1 MTEITSGPDEREEI
15 EMLLPWYVTGRLD
28 ASDRARVAAW
38 VARDAALA
46 RQLALIEEER
56 QESIGAAESIAPP
69 RGASAATV
77 MEALPR
83 PGVLERASG
92 WIDAL
97 LEMLSPRGLRFA
109 AAAALVLIAAQSVGI
124 GVLLRGAGEPGYE
137 AASGPAGGL
146 TDGSFVLVRLAPSA
160 AVRDLTEA
168 LKSRNATI
176 AGGPSADGLYRI
188 RIGPR
193 ELPASEQNAQ
203 ADALRG
209 HAGLFEL
216 VLLEPNRKSS
226 P

>member
-1 MTEITSGPDEREEI
+1 MTEITSRPDEREEI

-38 VARDAALA
+38 VARDASLA

-56 QESIGAAESIAPP
+56 QESIVAAESVALPG
-69 RGASAATV
+69 RASSVSV

-83 PGVLERASG
+83 PGIMERASG
-92 WIDAL
+92 WIDTL

-109 AAAALVLIAAQSVGI
+109 AAAALVVIAAQSVGI

-137 AASGPAGGL
+137 VASGPAGGL
-146 TDGSFVLVRLAPSA
+146 TDSSFVLVRLIPSA
-160 AVRDLTEA
+160 TVRDLTEA

-176 AGGPSADGLYRI
+176 VGGPSADGFYRV

-193 ELPASEQNAQ
+193 ELPASEQKAR

-216 VLLEPNRKSS
+216 VLPEPNRKSS

>member
-1 MTEITSGPDEREEI
+1 MTEITSRPDEREEI

-38 VARDAALA
+38 LARDAGLA

-56 QESIGAAESIAPP
+56 QESIGASERVALPGRALT
-69 RGASAATV
+69 ASV
-77 MEALPR
+77 MEALPQ
-83 PGVLERASG
+83 PGVLQRASG
-92 WIDAL
+92 WVDAL

-109 AAAALVLIAAQSVGI
+109 AAAALVLIAVQAIGI
-124 GVLLRGAGEPGYE
+124 GVLMRGGGETGYE
-137 AASGPAGGL
+137 TASGQTGGT
-146 TDGSFVLVRLAPSA
+146 TDGSFLLVRPVPSA
-160 AVRDLTEA
+160 TVRDFTEA

-176 AGGPSADGLYRI
+176 AGGPSADGLYRV

-193 ELPASEQNAQ
+193 ELPASEQKAR

-209 HAGLFEL
+209 QSGVFEL
-216 VLLEPNRKSS
+216 VLIEPNRKSA

>member
-1 MTEITSGPDEREEI
+1 MTEITSRPDEREEI

-38 VARDAALA
+38 VARDAGLA

-56 QESIGAAESIAPP
+56 QESIGAAERIALP
-69 RGASAATV
+69 RGASAASV

-83 PGVLERASG
+83 PGVLERVAG
-92 WIDAL
+92 WIDTL

-109 AAAALVLIAAQSVGI
+109 AAVALVLIAAQSVGI
-124 GVLLRGAGEPGYE
+124 GMLLRGAGEPGYE
-137 AASGPAGGL
+137 AASGQSGGA
-146 TDGSFVLVRLAPSA
+146 TDGVFVLVRLVPSA
-160 AVRDLTEA
+160 TVRDLTEA
-168 LKSRNATI
+168 LKSRDAMI
-176 AGGPSADGLYRI
+176 AGGPSAEGLYRV

-193 ELPASEQNAQ
+193 EIPASEQKAR

-209 HAGLFEL
+209 QAGLFEL
-216 VLLEPNRKSS
+216 VLVEPIRKSA